1 MMAKETLLKFLQGRK
16 VMTEKDL
23 FYWKQ
28 NAEDNYT
35 TTPISVLSYISKLEK
50 HIEETQAKYSA
61 ELDRLDSVRITVT
74 VLGIVLGYAIGKQ

>member
-1 MMAKETLLKFLQGRK
+1 MTNNKQNSVKELP
-16 VMTEKDL
+16 
-23 FYWKQ
+23 YWKE

-50 HIEETQAKYSA
+50 HIEETEAKHSA

-74 VLGIVLGYAIGKQ
+74 VLGIILGYAIGK